1 MMTRS
6 TKVALGLAVGAVLA
20 WSSGC
25 TDVTGP
31 RVDED
36 TKAVV
41 SDPALRQTL
50 ADADVAYISLPP
62 NTFPDGVLAA
72 IHNARGGGTVTA
84 AVIDGGFDAVPV
96 AAAAGDVVEIEIRN
110 AGGGTPVLASYVV
123 PERRKPRVI
132 RTAPGRGK
140 TDVPLNA
147 NIVVVFSEPVAAGTL
162 SSSVQLLKGGNAVLG
177 AVHPFEGTTAAVVF
191 EPASPLDANAS
202 YQLVVTQGVS
212 DLQGDALEERY
223 TTDFST
229 GTRSAEPATVV
240 TVLPDTTAVVLGSMA
255 QLVAEARDT
264 NGTPVVGRA
273 IEWISE
279 DPAVATVSSAGLV
292 TARTLG
298 AARIRA
304 TLDGRSGF
312 AVILVEAAQNPVA
325 SVAVVPE
332 TSTVLVGGLVRL
344 TAVLKDADGNIVRYR
359 PIAWQSSNPTLLQVT
374 PGPGGAAVVAR
385 LAQGKATVTAT
396 SEGKTGTAAISAGAV
411 GPYVQISAADHS
423 CATTAASQV
432 WCWGWGGPQLGN
444 GTELGSY
451 VPSAVAGGLTFA
463 SVASG
468 SGHTCALTTDG
479 TAYCW
484 GGNSGG
490 ALGIGTSP
498 PASGCWPDD
507 PACLNAVP
515 VRVTGGLQFSAIDA
529 DEHTCALTS
538 AGIAYCWGSNFSGQ
552 LGVGDKN
559 GPEHCS
565 GGVIEGDGCSTEPV
579 PVAGG
584 RTFIAIE
591 AGYNHS
597 CALNAAGAVFC
608 WGWNHSGVLGDG
620 TSLQQEHPAPVQVA
634 GGYSFV
640 AISAGGFHNCG
651 LTADGSAY
659 CWGRN
664 EDGQLG
670 VGTTTGP
677 EFCAHPFDP
686 YYGDGYCS
694 NTPVP
699 VAGGLH
705 FAAIGAGFYH
715 TCGLTTDGDV
725 YCWGDNLY
733 GQLGIDFTAQNSP
746 IPVLVRGGLTFTAL
760 SVGSTHNCGITLG
773 RELYCWGNNGTGQLG
788 NGTTFHS
795 SVPVRVAGQP

>member
-1 MMTRS
+1 MRS
-6 TKVALGLAVGAVLA
+6 TTVALGLAVGCLLV

-25 TDVTGP
+25 TDVVGP
-31 RVDED
+31 DPGREGTD
-36 TKAVV
+36 AVV
-41 SDPALRQTL
+41 SDPVLRLTS
-50 ADADVAYISLPP
+50 AESDIAYISLPP
-62 NTFPDGVLAA
+62 NTVPGGVLAV
-72 IHNARGGGTVTA
+72 IRNSQGRGTVTA
-84 AVIDGGFDAVPV
+84 AVVDGGFDAVPV
-96 AAAAGDVVEIEIRN
+96 AAAAGDVVEIDVRN
-110 AGGGTPVLASYVV
+110 AAGGAPVVTSYTV
-123 PERRKPRVI
+123 PVRRKPRVI

-147 NIVVVFSEPVAAGTL
+147 NIVIVFSEPVNAGTL
-162 SSSVQLLKGGNAVLG
+162 SSSVQLLKGANAVPG
-177 AVHPFEGTTAAVVF
+177 SAHPLEGTTAAVVF
-191 EPASPLDANAS
+191 EPASPLEANAV
-202 YQLVVTQGVS
+202 YQLVVTEGVR
-212 DLQGDALEERY
+212 DLQGDPLEARF

-229 GTRSAEPATVV
+229 GTSSAEPAKIV

-255 QLVAEARDT
+255 QLIAEARDT
-264 NGTPVVGRA
+264 NGTAVVGRA

-279 DPAVATVSSAGLV
+279 DPAVATVSSSGLV
-292 TARTLG
+292 TARALG

-312 AVILVEAAQNPVA
+312 AVILVEATQNPVA

-344 TAVLKDADGNIVRYR
+344 TAVLKDAGGNIIRYR
-359 PIAWQSSNPTLLQVT
+359 PIAWQSSNPNVVQVT
-374 PGPGGAAVVAR
+374 SGAGGTAVVTR
-385 LAQGKATVTAT
+385 LAQGTVTVTAT
-396 SEGKTGTAAISAGAV
+396 SESKTGTAAISAGAV
-411 GPYVQISAADHS
+411 GPYVQVSAASHT
-423 CATTAASQV
+423 CAVTASSQV

-444 GTELGSY
+444 GTQLSSY
-451 VPSAVAGGLTFA
+451 VPSAVAGGLTFGT
-463 SVASG
+463 VASG
-468 SGHTCALTTDG
+468 SGHSCALTTDG

-484 GGNSGG
+484 GAGG
-490 ALGIGTSP
+490 ALGIGILPS
-498 PASGCWPDD
+498 ASACWPDD
-507 PACLNAVP
+507 PACWSAVP
-515 VRVTGGLQFSAIDA
+515 VRVTGGLHFSAIDA
-529 DEHTCALTS
+529 DGHTCALTP
-538 AGIAYCWGSNFSGQ
+538 AGTAYCWGSNAYGQ

-565 GGVIEGDGCSTEPV
+565 GGAIGDGCSTRPV
-579 PVAGG
+579 AVAGG
-584 RTFIAIE
+584 RSFIAIE
-591 AGYNHS
+591 AGNLHS
-597 CALNAAGAVFC
+597 CALDAGGAAYC

-620 TSLQQEHPAPVQVA
+620 TSLQQEHAAPTQVA

-677 EFCAHPFDP
+677 EFCAHPLDP
-686 YYGDGYCS
+686 FYGDGYCS

-699 VAGGLH
+699 VAGGLR

-715 TCGLTTDGDV
+715 TCGLTTDGDI

-746 IPVLVRGGLTFTAL
+746 LPVLVRGGLTFTAL
-760 SVGSTHNCGITLG
+760 SVGESHNCGITLG
-773 RELYCWGNNGTGQLG
+773 RELYCWGNNSGGQLG
-788 NGTTFHS
+788 IGTTFHS